1 VLEAEHAD
9 AALLILN
16 VQAADVHVLFTD
28 IHMPGSMNG
37 LALAHHAHRHFPWIA
52 LLVASGDARPG
63 KKDLPEGCRFL
74 AKPYDPGH
82 AIASIC
88 ELLRQPP
95 LSGPFVPPWLAFS
108 ASEDQ
113 VYGVVGLAMRCSPSV
128 DFCGYWQ
135 RARVA

>member
-1 VLEAEHAD
+1 MVVGQKVILVAEDDVLVRLVAVDRLIEAGFSVLEAEHAD

-37 LALAHHAHRHFPWIA
+37 LALAHHAHQHFPWIA

-95 LSGPFVPPWLAFS
+95 LSGPSVPPWLAS
-108 ASEDQ
+108 
-113 VYGVVGLAMRCSPSV
+113 
-128 DFCGYWQ
+128 
-135 RARVA
+135 